1 MNAPSATAALLLLL
15 LGCAAPTIPA
25 PQLTPQLSPE
35 PLFRPERFFLGATR
49 GDGTLVS
56 RGKPPSRYTV
66 KNFGTAESDS
76 LFRLEQTVT
85 FANGAVESRT
95 WHIRR
100 LDEHLYSAKLS
111 GAAGDVSAETNG
123 NLFHLR
129 YLVRRPG
136 IYMEQ
141 WLYLQRDGTVLN
153 IGRVKILGFLLA
165 QLSEKITPSH

>member
-1 MNAPSATAALLLLL
+1 M
-15 LGCAAPTIPA
+15 
-25 PQLTPQLSPE
+25 
-35 PLFRPERFFLGATR
+35 
-49 GDGTLVS
+49 
-56 RGKPPSRYTV
+56 
-66 KNFGTAESDS
+66 
-76 LFRLEQTVT
+76 T